1 VQRSPWN
8 IIWVLSITQIISWG
22 SVFYAISV
30 LITPIEHEL
39 QWTRNAIVGA
49 FSLSMVV
56 SGAVAVPAGILIDR
70 LGGRLVMSV
79 GSVAAAGMLALM
91 SQVQSLPAFYAIW
104 LGLGVV
110 MAAVL
115 YDAAF
120 TVITAQFGTSARK
133 AITTLTLAGGFAS
146 TVFWPLTQSL
156 VASLGWRSAVG
167 ILALFNL
174 LICAP
179 LHLLLPKSPRNY
191 AREHAIQGE
200 TPGADAPA
208 LRQIVRSRRFLLL
221 AVAFT
226 CNMLAFSALSI
237 HLIPLLNERGFSA
250 ADAVWL
256 AAVVGPMQVAGRVV
270 EYMVGGRF
278 RSAQVAAVAFILL
291 PVTLVILRFAG
302 LSWSLVVLFVA
313 LYGASNGIMTIAR
326 GTLPAEVFGRARYG
340 ALNGAFAAPVLAS
353 RSLGPLV
360 AALIW
365 SAAGGYQLVIVVL
378 IAIAAI
384 AAVSFYIA
392 MKT

>member
-1 VQRSPWN
+1 
-8 IIWVLSITQIISWG
+8 
-22 SVFYAISV
+22 

-79 GSVAAAGMLALM
+79 GSVAAAGLLALM

-146 TVFWPLTQSL
+146 TVFWPLTQWL

-167 ILALFNL
+167 ILALLNL
-174 LICAP
+174 VICAP
-179 LHLLLPKSPRNY
+179 LHLLLPKSVQHH
-191 AREHAIQGE
+191 AREHPTEGE
-200 TPGADAPA
+200 TPSADAPA
-208 LRQIVRSRRFLLL
+208 LRQIVRGRRFVFL
-221 AVAFT
+221 AAAFT

-270 EYMVGGRF
+270 EYTVGGRF
-278 RSAQVAAVAFILL
+278 KSAHVAAVAFILL
-291 PVTLVILRFAG
+291 PVALVILRFAG
-302 LSWSLVVLFVA
+302 LNWSLVVLFVA

-340 ALNGAFAAPVLAS
+340 ALNGALAAPVLAS

-365 SAAGGYQLVIVVL
+365 SAAGGYQVVIVALV
-378 IAIAAI
+378 AIASI
-384 AAVSFYIA
+384 AAVSFYVA
-392 MKT
+392 MKK